1 MVEMSKGS
9 WVFSNRDEN
18 DKGFCCLGNSSGCE
32 GGCGGVAR
40 IEGLQNHLWVLKC
53 GLCGFSVGG

>member
-18 DKGFCCLGNSSGCE
+18 EKGFCCLGNSSSCE
-32 GGCGGVAR
+32 GSET
-40 IEGLQNHLWVLKC
+40 IWKP
-53 GLCGFSVGG
+53 